1 MINNKYKLIA
11 LILACAALLFFLIG
25 VIWYGST
32 IGAVDEE
39 SVKIT
44 SNVNEIEV
52 GWDYQLEVTKSLDA
66 GHHLEYSSSNNE
78 VISISDTGYMNAN
91 AVGEATITVAIKE
104 NKKVKDSIKINVIEV
119 KNKLNLSETSI
130 FLTPNTERKIYVYNT
145 NPEGYLLWET
155 KDEFVAT
162 VEDGVIKAINYG
174 ETEVVVTNEEEV
186 SATVKVKVLSPE
198 EEDTIELQ
206 HISFYEADV
215 GLDVGERLKLTVIF
229 DPRNVTDKTLVWE
242 SSNPAAVTVA
252 SDGEITA
259 VGDGNATITAKAS
272 NGLVAKCET
281 KSTTHVI
288 PATGLTLDNNDVKMY
303 VGDGYTLKATITP
316 NNTTSKNITWTSSN
330 TSVATVSRGII
341 IALKEGTTTI
351 TASTNNGK
359 TATAK
364 VTVSKKVIEPYSVSI
379 DKKEATI
386 SVGGKVTLIAS
397 ITPYNATNKNITW
410 TSSDNS
416 IATVKSGVV
425 TGVKAGTVDITAK
438 TSNGKTATTRVIV
451 SKEAINV
458 TNITLNTTSIKLNA
472 NATYTLKVTYSPTN
486 ATNQSV
492 TWSSSNTSVATISNG
507 VVKGIKGGSATITAK
522 TSNGVTATCTV
533 EVSKADDVITIRKR
547 TASYSG
553 NPIQASISARSGKIK
568 STTYYSNSSCTTK
581 TNTTNANTE
590 GGAPKESGTYYVIVE
605 TEGNTYYNGVKS
617 SCTEAVVIN
626 KKKAVITCTNKP
638 YNGKQQTIA
647 TCNGGTVSNALQ
659 TNVGSYQIAC
669 TGSGAY
675 TDASPKSCN
684 ITQRSI
690 SSATV
695 TGLVDKTYT
704 GHAIEQTPTVK
715 ITIDGETKT
724 LTNNVD
730 YTYRIIN
737 NTYPGKASVIITGK
751 GNFNSSKTVY
761 FNILKEPATIA
772 CQDKVFNGQ
781 SQTIATCE
789 GGSPTYTKNGTTVSA
804 PKDAGDYQA
813 TCRPDSNHSASNTV
827 TCHITSY
834 NFTTLTVD
842 PISSKTYTGSPITD
856 ISMNVKITIN
866 GNTYS
871 MTKDRDYTY
880 TLSNNT
886 NVGNARVTITGK
898 GNYTGTFNTSFR
910 IEKAQ
915 AKVTC
920 KTGITYTGNS
930 QLIATCSG
938 GSVTNG
944 YQTNAGSYSVGC
956 NGDSNHTNA
965 SSVNCSIGKAVDTPT
980 ITLKTVSYSG
990 SEVKANVSAK
1000 TCGSSTCTVTY
1011 YVNSSC
1017 DSSSR
1022 TNSSTNGGGASVTG
1036 GPPKIGGG
1044 SYGTREYWAKATSPG
1059 SQSSPYNYTGATSN
1073 CTKAIIIN

>member
-32 IGAVDEE
+32 IGSVGKE
-39 SVKIT
+39 SLKIT
-44 SNVNEIEV
+44 SDVKEIEV
-52 GWDYQLEVTKSLDA
+52 GWDYQLEVSKSIDA
-66 GHHLEYSSSNNE
+66 DHHLEYSSSNND
-78 VISISDTGYMNAN
+78 VISITETGYMSAKQ
-91 AVGEATITVAIKE
+91 VGEATITVTIKE

-119 KNKLNLSETSI
+119 KNKLNLSETSV
-130 FLTPNTERKIYVYNT
+130 FLTPNSERKIYVYNT

-162 VEDGVIKAINYG
+162 VDDGVIKALNYG
-174 ETEVVVTNEEEV
+174 ETEVVVTNEEEA

-198 EEDTIELQ
+198 EEETIELQ

-215 GLDVGERLKLTVIF
+215 GLDVGEKFKLTVIF

-242 SSNPAAVTVA
+242 SSNPSAVTVA
-252 SDGEITA
+252 NDGEITA

-281 KSTTHVI
+281 KSTTHII
-288 PATGLTLDNNDVKMY
+288 PATALTLDNTDVKMY

-364 VTVSKKVIEPYSVSI
+364 VTVSKKVIEPYSVAI

-386 SVGGKVTLIAS
+386 NVGGKTTLIAT
-397 ITPYNATNKNITW
+397 ITPYNATNKTITW
-410 TSSDNS
+410 SSSDNS
-416 IATVKSGVV
+416 IATVNNGVV
-425 TGVKAGTVDITAK
+425 TGIKAGTVNITAK
-438 TSNGKTATTRVIV
+438 TSNGKTATTKVTV

-458 TNITLNTTSIKLNA
+458 TSITLNTTSIKLNA
-472 NATYTLKVTYSPTN
+472 NSTYTLKVTYSPTN

-492 TWSSSNTSVATISNG
+492 TWSSSNTSVATVSNG
-507 VVKGIKGGSATITAK
+507 TVKGIKGGNATITAK

-568 STTYYSNSSCTTK
+568 TTTYYSNASCTTK

-617 SCTEAVVIN
+617 PCTEAVVIN

-669 TGSGAY
+669 TGTGAY
-675 TDASPKSCN
+675 TDATPKSCN

-690 SSATV
+690 SSAVV

-704 GHAIEQTPTVK
+704 GHAIEQVPTVT
-715 ITIDGETKT
+715 ITIDGVTKT

-730 YTYRIIN
+730 YTYRTIN
-737 NTYPGKASVIITGK
+737 NTYPGRASVIITGK
-751 GNFNSSKTVY
+751 GNYNSSKTVY
-761 FNILKEPATIA
+761 FNILKEPAIVS
-772 CQDKVFNGQ
+772 CQNKVYNGQ
-781 SQTIATCE
+781 TQVIATCD
-789 GGSPTYTKNGTTVSA
+789 GGTPTYKKNGTTVS

-813 TCRPDSNHSASNTV
+813 SCTPDSNHSAPDAITCSITPYSFSNL
-827 TCHITSY
+827 IIEPNPLS
-834 NFTTLTVD
+834 
-842 PISSKTYTGSPITD
+842 PKTYTGSPITD
-856 ISMNVKITIN
+856 ISMTVKVSIN
-866 GNTYS
+866 GTTYS
-871 MTKDRDYTY
+871 MVKDRDYTTSFNY
-880 TLSNNT
+880 NT
-886 NVGNARVTITGK
+886 NVGNARVVITGK
-898 GNYTGTFNTSFR
+898 GNYSGTFNTSFR
-910 IEKAQ
+910 IEKAT
-915 AKVTC
+915 ASITC
-920 KTGITYTGNS
+920 KSGLTYTGNS
-930 QLIATCSG
+930 QLIATCNG
-938 GSVTNG
+938 GSITNG
-944 YQTNAGSYSVGC
+944 YQTNAGSYTVGC
-956 NGDSNHTNA
+956 NGDSNHNDA
-965 SSVNCSIGKAVDTPT
+965 SSVTCSIAKAKDTPS
-980 ITLKTVSYSG
+980 IVFKTVNYNG
-990 SEVKANVSAK
+990 NEVKASISAQTCNADTCESVIYYVDSGCNNKTTVSGS
-1000 TCGSSTCTVTY
+1000 GSSY
-1011 YVNSSC
+1011 N
-1017 DSSSR
+1017 
-1022 TNSSTNGGGASVTG
+1022 G
-1036 GPPKIGGG
+1036 GPPKNRNTTDKPYYYVKVTTKTTDNYIGQTVCGRAF
-1044 SYGTREYWAKATSPG
+1044 T
-1059 SQSSPYNYTGATSN
+1059 
-1073 CTKAIIIN
+1073 IN